1 MWKVKEE
8 GMEFQSLEEVVKMDL
23 VDLNNLLFQR
33 GGKKETI
40 YLDKFCTE
48 GTYYNLM
55 ANGKEIW
62 FGPIEEINAIV
73 KSLYRI
79 AENPAKFDIV
89 FRSFR

>member
-1 MWKVKEE
+1 
-8 GMEFQSLEEVVKMDL
+8 MEFQSLEEVVRIDL
-23 VDLNNLLFQR
+23 AEMNELLFQR
-33 GGKKETI
+33 GGKKKTI

-79 AENPAKFDIV
+79 AKNPAKFDIV

>member
-1 MWKVKEE
+1 
-8 GMEFQSLEEVVKMDL
+8 MEFQSLEDVVRIDL
-23 VDLNNLLFQR
+23 SDLNELLFQR

-40 YLDKFCTE
+40 YLAKFNTE
-48 GTYYNLM
+48 GTFYNLM
-55 ANGKEIW
+55 AKGKEIW
-62 FGPIEEINAIV
+62 YGPIEEINAIV

>member
-1 MWKVKEE
+1 
-8 GMEFQSLEEVVKMDL
+8 MEFQSLEDVVRIDIS
-23 VDLNNLLFQR
+23 DLNELLFQR

-40 YLDKFCTE
+40 YLAKFDTE
-48 GTYYNLM
+48 GTFYNLM
-55 ANGKEIW
+55 AKGKEIW
-62 FGPIEEINAIV
+62 YGPIEEINAIV

>member
-1 MWKVKEE
+1 MK
-8 GMEFQSLEEVVKMDL
+8 FQSLEDVVRIDL
-23 VDLNNLLFQR
+23 SDLNELLFLR

-40 YLDKFCTE
+40 YLAKFNTE
-48 GTYYNLM
+48 GTFYNLM
-55 ANGKEIW
+55 AKGKEIW
-62 FGPIEEINAIV
+62 YGPIEEINAIV

>member
-1 MWKVKEE
+1 
-8 GMEFQSLEEVVKMDL
+8 MEFQSLEDVVRIDL
-23 VDLNNLLFQR
+23 SDLNELLFQR

-40 YLDKFCTE
+40 YLAKFNTG
-48 GTYYNLM
+48 GTFYNLM
-55 ANGKEIW
+55 AKGKEIW
-62 FGPIEEINAIV
+62 YGPIEEINAIV

>member
-1 MWKVKEE
+1 
-8 GMEFQSLEEVVKMDL
+8 MEFQSLEDVVRIDL
-23 VDLNNLLFQR
+23 SELNQLLFQR

-40 YLDKFCTE
+40 YLAKFNTE
-48 GTYYNLM
+48 GTFYNLM
-55 ANGKEIW
+55 AKGKEIW
-62 FGPIEEINAIV
+62 YGPIEEINAIV

>member
-1 MWKVKEE
+1 
-8 GMEFQSLEEVVKMDL
+8 MEFQSLEDVVRTDL
-23 VDLNNLLFQR
+23 AELNELLFQR

-40 YLDKFCTE
+40 YLAKFCTE
-48 GTYYNLM
+48 GTFYNLM
-55 ANGKEIW
+55 AKGKEIW

-79 AENPAKFDIV
+79 VENPAKFDIV